1 MCYFLWRRSFLKKK
15 NNKINENSE
24 LEFILKFIILR
35 EYKVEELYENMVAD
49 SSRDFLVLTE
59 VSVARVLA
67 ELIIVLRRPC

>member
-67 ELIIVLRRPC
+67 ELIIELRRPC